1 MLRPPKAAAPLRR
14 RCLSCFDRFTGGM
27 SAPLPP
33 PESPR
38 TLPGPFPGPGRS
50 LADDPSPTPTGNR
63 CFRGRYN
70 RRADRNGL
78 AEAIRPNR
86 PGRIR
91 VSPGKTACR
100 PLQPRQPPVPLQS
113 IHIFNNGFSSCHQAS
128 SPAAR
133 PDPPLT
139 SAISGAGIV
148 AFFHKNR
155 CGTSPREIGPPAP
168 FSRGFSFSEQNA
180 GGYSKRSLWHDF
192 FTS

>member
-33 PESPR
+33 PPNPSR
-38 TLPGPFPGPGRS
+38 PFPGPRS
-50 LADDPSPTPTGNR
+50 LPCRWPLPPTPTGNR

-70 RRADRNGL
+70 RRPVRNDQ
-78 AEAIRPNR
+78 AETSEPKR

-91 VSPGKTACR
+91 VSPGKTACQSL
-100 PLQPRQPPVPLQS
+100 PPRQPPVPLQS

-128 SPAAR
+128 PPAAR

-148 AFFHKNR
+148 AFFHKIGAAR
-155 CGTSPREIGPPAP
+155 HPGKSTLPRGFPEGAP
-168 FSRGFSFSEQNA
+168 FL
-180 GGYSKRSLWHDF
+180 SKTQGVL
-192 FTS
+192 